1 MMSIRRVSRLV
12 VCLAITLSLVACGF
26 GTNQEP
32 TLAPP
37 QVSIETPF
45 SNGDPTP
52 LPTYTPTMAAL
63 GSPDNPITIG
73 IINPT
78 PETEQTDG
86 LAQLASQ
93 LSGALQLSVEGK
105 IYQDYMSLELAL
117 QKNELHFAWLQTPE
131 YLLATQK
138 DLVSSILGINSLG
151 VSAYGIQYLAHR
163 DAGLEEYFDVGS
175 NTATSSPEHAL
186 QQFAGMRPC
195 LTNSK
200 SLAGY
205 WVPLAYLAQSN
216 ISWEPPVETQSYNA
230 SLRALYIQGICAFT
244 STYAISA
251 DPRSSSA
258 VINDLPDVIEKL
270 PVIWISP
277 PIIPNRALA
286 ASNRVDLSVQT
297 RVSEFLL
304 NYARNE
310 AGRLVLSNALQYE
323 VSALVAQNDSA
334 FGTLR
339 DLLSFTDIQLLDLVQ

>member
-1 MMSIRRVSRLV
+1 M
-12 VCLAITLSLVACGF
+12 
-26 GTNQEP
+26 
-32 TLAPP
+32 AP
-37 QVSIETPF
+37 
-45 SNGDPTP
+45 
-52 LPTYTPTMAAL
+52 L

-93 LSGALQLSVEGK
+93 LSGSLQLSVEGK

-138 DLVSSILGINSLG
+138 DLVSSILGVNSLG

-205 WVPLAYLAQSN
+205 WVPPLAYLAQSN

-230 SLRALYIQGICAFT
+230 SLRALYIQGICALLQPMP
-244 STYAISA
+244 SA
-251 DPRSSSA
+251 PIRAVLQRSS
-258 VINDLPDVIEKL
+258 
-270 PVIWISP
+270 
-277 PIIPNRALA
+277 PIYPTSSKTTCHLDFTAHHPKPFFGSLKPRWPFCTNACIRIPA
-286 ASNRVDLSVQT
+286 
-297 RVSEFLL
+297 
-304 NYARNE
+304 
-310 AGRLVLSNALQYE
+310 
-323 VSALVAQNDSA
+323 
-334 FGTLR
+334 
-339 DLLSFTDIQLLDLVQ
+339 